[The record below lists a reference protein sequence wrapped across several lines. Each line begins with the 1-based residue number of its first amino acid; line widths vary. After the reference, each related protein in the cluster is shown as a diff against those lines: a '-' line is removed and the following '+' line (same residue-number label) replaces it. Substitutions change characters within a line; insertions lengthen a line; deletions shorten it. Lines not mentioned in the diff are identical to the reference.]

1 MSLKQSAVSGV
12 KWTSTST
19 VFVVIVQLAQLM
31 ALARLLSA
39 REFGLVAMVNLVI
52 GLAQNISDMG
62 VSAAIIH
69 RQDVTKAQLSTLYWI
84 NILFGAFLY
93 LVLLLFSPLVA
104 AYFSEP
110 QLKILF
116 PVAALILL
124 INPIGTQFQVLRQ
137 KELHFRFIATQDIT
151 VALVTAAV
159 TVLLAY
165 LHYGV
170 WALVIGALASSVA
183 STIFYVIP
191 GRRVW
196 KPALKFSIP
205 EVKGFLR
212 FGSFQVGERIANYIT
227 YQLDQIIVGSL
238 LGTVALGYYNFAFNL
253 VMKPA
258 SRLNPIVMRVAFPV
272 FAKVQAEAERLR
284 RGYILTIKMLSS
296 VNAPLF
302 AAIAVLAPIAMPV
315 FFSTK
320 WNQTIPIV
328 QILCLYAIVRA
339 TGNPIG
345 SLQLAKGRAD
355 IGFMWT
361 VGVLIVLGPFI
372 FAGAKIAGL
381 VGIACSLLLLETVQ
395 LFLLYTIVVRRLL
408 GKCAGSYFL
417 AIFKPMILS
426 FIMAGSMMATGL
438 LHFVLSAK
446 VLIGAEVVTGIV
458 VYALLVFQFEGS
470 LIAEFKG
477 MLKPRLV

>member
-1 MSLKQSAVSGV
+1 MDLKRTTFGGV

-19 VFVVIVQLAQLM
+19 VITVVVQLGQLM
-31 ALARLLSA
+31 VLARLLSA
-39 REFGLVAMVNLVI
+39 REFGLVAMVNIVL

-62 VSAAIIH
+62 VSAAVIH
-69 RQDVTKAQLSTLYWI
+69 RQDVTKDQLSTLYWI

-93 LVLLLFSPLVA
+93 LLLLLFSPLVA

-110 QLKILF
+110 QLKTIF

-124 INPIGTQFQVLRQ
+124 INPIGTLFQVLRQ
-137 KELHFRFIATQDIT
+137 KELHFRFIAAQDIT
-151 VALVTAAV
+151 VALVTAIV
-159 TVLLAY
+159 TVLLAF
-165 LHYGV
+165 LHFGV
-170 WALVIGALASSVA
+170 WALLIGALASSVT
-183 STIFYVIP
+183 SVLFLVIP
-191 GRRVW
+191 GLKTW
-196 KPALKFSIP
+196 KPALRFSIP
-205 EVKGFLR
+205 GVKGFLR

-238 LGTVALGYYNFAFNL
+238 LGTAALGYYNFAFNL

-272 FAKVQAEAERLR
+272 FAKVQAETERLR
-284 RGYILTIKMLSS
+284 RGYILTIKILSS
-296 VNAPLF
+296 VNAPIF
-302 AAIAVLAPIAMPV
+302 AAIAVLAPIAMPI
-315 FFSTK
+315 FFSNE
-320 WNQTIPIV
+320 WDQTIPIV
-328 QILCLYAIVRA
+328 QILCVYAIVRA

-361 VGVLIVLGPFI
+361 VGVLILLGPFI
-372 FAGAKIAGL
+372 FVGAKLAGL
-381 VGIACSLLLLETVQ
+381 IGIACSLLALETVQ

-408 GKCAGSYFL
+408 GKCAGSYFW

-426 FIMAGSMMATGL
+426 GIMAGAMMAAGL
-438 LHFVLSAK
+438 LHFVFSAK
-446 VLIGAEVVTGIV
+446 VLMGAEIVTGIA
-458 VYALLVFQFEGS
+458 VYALLVFQFEGG

-477 MLKPRLV
+477 MLKPRLS